1 VDHVLVGCSLDW
13 YLRSMTSG
21 RWTAAPPR
29 RHRPLAARAR
39 RGAFAVLALT
49 TLGLAACAS
58 GTPSDPVAV
67 GPPSAPTGAG
77 AAGQGGGK
85 GAGGQPATAPST
97 ASPAAPASG
106 PTTELPIFFV
116 RDGKLGV
123 ARRQVP
129 ADADIV
135 NNALTALLG
144 GPTQN
149 ESQAGLSTAIPDLTQ
164 VHSTGLMG
172 DVLVVDLSGSF
183 SALGPQFSS
192 ELRVAQIV
200 YTVSVFPVRVLFQ
213 IDGQPA
219 RAIGGFILPDR
230 PVTRDDFASW
240 APPVLVET
248 IGPDET
254 LTPTTPISGS
264 TAAAGTGVGIRVTD
278 AAGNVVYEGSTLSA
292 KSRGVRHA
300 FQTAAPFTA
309 APGPGTLTVSE
320 LNPAPFTQPLVLTI
334 PVQLG

>member
-1 VDHVLVGCSLDW
+1 
-13 YLRSMTSG
+13 MTSG
-21 RWTAAPPR
+21 RWIAAPPR
-29 RHRPLAARAR
+29 HHRSVGALAAL
-39 RGAFAVLALT
+39 AFAAV
-49 TLGLAACAS
+49 GLAACS
-58 GTPSDPVAV
+58 PSTPSDPVAV
-67 GPPSAPTGAG
+67 GPPAAPGASTP
-77 AAGQGGGK
+77 
-85 GAGGQPATAPST
+85 AGGQGAAAPGAPALAGASGATA
-97 ASPAAPASG
+97 PAAPASG
-106 PTTELPIFFV
+106 PTTELPIYFV

-123 ARRQVP
+123 ARRELP
-129 ADADIV
+129 ADVNIV
-135 NNALTALLG
+135 TNALESLLA
-144 GPTQN
+144 GPSAAETD
-149 ESQAGLSTAIPDLTQ
+149 AGLSTAIPNLTR
-164 VHSTGLMG
+164 VRSIGLMG
-172 DVLVVDLSGSF
+172 DVLVVNLSGSF

-213 IDGQPA
+213 IDGQAA

-248 IGPDET
+248 IGPNER

-292 KSRGVRHA
+292 KGRGVRHA
-300 FQTAAPFTA
+300 FETAAPFTA

-320 LNPAPFTQPLVLTI
+320 LNPAPSTQPLVLTI

>member
-1 VDHVLVGCSLDW
+1 MGCPPDW
-13 YLRSMTSG
+13 YLRGMTSG
-21 RWTAAPPR
+21 RWIAAPPR
-29 RHRPLAARAR
+29 HRRSFAALVTLA
-39 RGAFAVLALT
+39 FIAV
-49 TLGLAACAS
+49 GLAACGPSA
-58 GTPSDPVAV
+58 PSDPVAV
-67 GPPSAPTGAG
+67 GPPGAPGASTPPGSQGAAAPGAPAPAG
-77 AAGQGGGK
+77 AAGATGG
-85 GAGGQPATAPST
+85 
-97 ASPAAPASG
+97 ASGAAPASG

-123 ARRQVP
+123 ARRQLP
-129 ADADIV
+129 ADVNIV
-135 NNALTALLG
+135 TNALDTLLAGPSTAE
-144 GPTQN
+144 TD
-149 ESQAGLSTAIPDLTQ
+149 AGLSTAIPNLTR
-164 VHSTGLMG
+164 VRSTGLMG
-172 DVLVVDLSGSF
+172 DVLVVNLSGSF

-213 IDGQPA
+213 IDGQAA

-248 IGPDET
+248 IGPNER

-278 AAGNVVYEGSTLSA
+278 AAGNVVYEGSTTSA
-292 KSRGVRHA
+292 KGRGVRHA
-300 FQTAAPFTA
+300 FETAAPFTA

-320 LNPAPFTQPLVLTI
+320 LNPAPSTQPLVLTI

>member
-1 VDHVLVGCSLDW
+1 VGCSLDW

-21 RWTAAPPR
+21 RWIAARPR
-29 RHRPLAARAR
+29 RHRPLGARGS
-39 RGAFAVLALT
+39 RGGLAVLALT
-49 TLGLAACAS
+49 GLGLAACAS
-58 GTPSDPVAV
+58 GTPAHPVAV
-67 GPPSAPTGAG
+67 GPPSAPAVGNG
-77 AAGQGGGK
+77 AAQGS
-85 GAGGQPATAPST
+85 AGGQGATAPST
-97 ASPAAPASG
+97 AAPASG

-129 ADADIV
+129 ADANIV
-135 NNALTALLG
+135 KNALDALLA
-144 GPTQN
+144 GPTPN
-149 ESQAGLSTAIPDLTQ
+149 ESQAGLSTAIPELTQ

-200 YTVSVFPVRVLFQ
+200 YTVSVFPVRVLFR

-248 IGPDET
+248 VGPDET

-292 KSRGVRHA
+292 KGRGVRHA

>member
-1 VDHVLVGCSLDW
+1 
-13 YLRSMTSG
+13 MTSG
-21 RWTAAPPR
+21 RWIAARPR
-29 RHRPLAARAR
+29 RHRPLGARAT
-39 RGAFAVLALT
+39 RGALTVLALT
-49 TLGLAACAS
+49 GLAACAS
-58 GTPSDPVAV
+58 GTPADPVAV
-67 GPPSAPTGAG
+67 GPPSTPTGGNG
-77 AAGQGGGK
+77 ATQGV
-85 GAGGQPATAPST
+85 AGGQGATTPST
-97 ASPAAPASG
+97 ASAAAPASG

-129 ADADIV
+129 ADANIV
-135 NNALTALLG
+135 NNALNALLG

-149 ESQAGLSTAIPDLTQ
+149 ETQAGLSTAIPDLTQ

-278 AAGNVVYEGSTLSA
+278 AAGNVVYEGTTLSA
-292 KSRGVRHA
+292 KGRGARHA

-334 PVQLG
+334 PVRLG

>member
-1 VDHVLVGCSLDW
+1 
-13 YLRSMTSG
+13 M
-21 RWTAAPPR
+21 
-29 RHRPLAARAR
+29 
-39 RGAFAVLALT
+39 
-49 TLGLAACAS
+49 
-58 GTPSDPVAV
+58 
-67 GPPSAPTGAG
+67 
-77 AAGQGGGK
+77 
-85 GAGGQPATAPST
+85 
-97 ASPAAPASG
+97 
-106 PTTELPIFFV
+106 

-123 ARRQVP
+123 ARRQLP
-129 ADADIV
+129 ADVNIV
-135 NNALTALLG
+135 TNALDSLLA
-144 GPTQN
+144 GPSAAETD
-149 ESQAGLSTAIPDLTQ
+149 AGLSTAIPNLTR
-164 VHSTGLMG
+164 VRGTGLMG
-172 DVLVVDLSGSF
+172 DVLVVNLSGSY

-248 IGPDET
+248 IGPNER

-278 AAGNVVYEGSTLSA
+278 AAGNVVYEGSTTSA
-292 KSRGVRHA
+292 KGRGVRHA
-300 FQTAAPFTA
+300 FETAAPFTA

-320 LNPAPFTQPLVLTI
+320 LNPAPSTQPLVLTI

>member
-1 VDHVLVGCSLDW
+1 
-13 YLRSMTSG
+13 M
-21 RWTAAPPR
+21 
-29 RHRPLAARAR
+29 
-39 RGAFAVLALT
+39 
-49 TLGLAACAS
+49 
-58 GTPSDPVAV
+58 
-67 GPPSAPTGAG
+67 
-77 AAGQGGGK
+77 
-85 GAGGQPATAPST
+85 
-97 ASPAAPASG
+97 
-106 PTTELPIFFV
+106 

-123 ARRQVP
+123 ARRQLP
-129 ADADIV
+129 ADANIV
-135 NNALTALLG
+135 GNALEALLG
-144 GPTQN
+144 GPSSAETG
-149 ESQAGLSTAIPDLTQ
+149 AGLSTAIPDLTR
-164 VHSTGLMG
+164 VRSTGLMG
-172 DVLVVDLSGSF
+172 DVLVVNLSGSF

-248 IGPDET
+248 IGPNER

-278 AAGNVVYEGSTLSA
+278 AAGNVLYEGTTLSA
-292 KSRGVRHA
+292 KGRGVRHA
-300 FQTAAPFTA
+300 FETAAPFTA
-309 APGPGTLTVSE
+309 APGPGVLTVSE

>member
-1 VDHVLVGCSLDW
+1 
-13 YLRSMTSG
+13 MTSG
-21 RWTAAPPR
+21 RWNVAPPR
-29 RHRPLAARAR
+29 RRRSLAALPAL
-39 RGAFAVLALT
+39 AFAAV
-49 TLGLAACAS
+49 GLAAC
-58 GTPSDPVAV
+58 GPSAPSAPVAV
-67 GPPSAPTGAG
+67 GPPAAPGSTTAGSLGATAPGAVPPAG
-77 AAGQGGGK
+77 AAGTP
-85 GAGGQPATAPST
+85 AGGAPVT
-97 ASPAAPASG
+97 G
-106 PTTELPIFFV
+106 PTTELPIYFV

-123 ARRQVP
+123 ARRQLP
-129 ADADIV
+129 ADVDIV
-135 NNALTALLG
+135 NNALDALLA
-144 GPTQN
+144 GPSTA
-149 ESQAGLSTAIPDLTQ
+149 ETEAGLSTSIPNLTR
-164 VHSTGLMG
+164 VRGTGLMG
-172 DVLVVDLSGSF
+172 DVLVVNLSGSF

-213 IDGQPA
+213 IDGQAA

-248 IGPDET
+248 IGPNER

-278 AAGNVVYEGSTLSA
+278 AAGRVVYEGSTLSA
-292 KSRGVRHA
+292 KGRGVRHA
-300 FQTAAPFTA
+300 FETAAPFTA